1 MNWNYTL
8 SVLISLILWLSFSG
22 IHSCKKRA
30 DISPE
35 QAPGTVVRKRDD
47 GSISSVN
54 QVDDM
59 GKVHGIRVTYY
70 ADGKTI
76 HSKVTVNH
84 GRKHGPSI
92 RYYKNKQV
100 FEHSSYADGKKHG
113 LTRKYYKN
121 GKLQAEF
128 EYEHG
133 SVIPGLKEYTR
144 DGSLVT
150 DYPDVEFREINQLA
164 SKNIMDLEMFCT
176 EKGRSIKFYLLKQ
189 NLDKTDRIYLITE
202 NASASLRFYVKPGDV
217 LDERVEI
224 LTETYTDF
232 GNILTRKHS
241 YHLTSTR
248 NFN

>member
-1 MNWNYTL
+1 MNGKYFYN
-8 SVLISLILWLSFSG
+8 VLIIFMLLAISACSPAHENMEDASL
-22 IHSCKKRA
+22 
-30 DISPE
+30 E
-35 QAPGTVVRKRDD
+35 QSQETVVRKRDD

-59 GKVHGIRVTYY
+59 GMVHGIRVTYY

-76 HSKVTVNH
+76 HSKLTVNH
-84 GRKHGPSI
+84 GRKHGPSLK
-92 RYYKNKQV
+92 YYANKQV
-100 FEHSSYADGKKHG
+100 FEHSSFEDGKKHG

-133 SVIPGLKEYTR
+133 SVIPGLKEYNS

-150 DYPDVEFREINQLA
+150 SYPDVEFREINRLV

-176 EKGRSIKFYLLKQ
+176 EKRRSIKFYLLKQ

-202 NASASLRFYVKPGDV
+202 NASASMRFYVKPGDV
-217 LDERVEI
+217 LNERIEI

-232 GNILTRKHS
+232 GNILTRK
-241 YHLTSTR
+241 YNFHLTAKN

>member
-1 MNWNYTL
+1 MNRNYTHI
-8 SVLISLILWLSFSG
+8 VLISLILWLSFSG
-22 IHSCKKRA
+22 IHSCKKKA

-35 QAPGTVVRKRDD
+35 LSPGTVVRKRDD

-54 QVDDM
+54 QVDDV
-59 GKVHGIRVTYY
+59 GRVHGIRVTYY

-84 GRKHGPSI
+84 GRKHGPSLK
-92 RYYKNKQV
+92 YYTNKQV
-100 FEHSSYADGKKHG
+100 FEHSSYKDGKKHG

-133 SVIPGLKEYTR
+133 SVIPGLKEYNR

-150 DYPDVEFREINQLA
+150 IYPDVEFREINRLV

-176 EKGRSIKFYLLKQ
+176 EKRRSIKFYLLKHD
-189 NLDKTDRIYLITE
+189 LDKTDRIYLITE
-202 NASASLRFYVKPGDV
+202 NASASMRFYVKPGDV
-217 LDERVEI
+217 LNERIEI

-232 GNILTRKHS
+232 GNILTRK
-241 YHLTSTR
+241 YNFHLTAAN